1 MMMIIAQMTFT
12 RILRKVQM
20 FGRMMSLNLHYGR
33 AAFMHVQTL
42 RRLQCG
48 EHQQQAPS
56 QKAICA
62 DS

>member
-1 MMMIIAQMTFT
+1 MVVIIAQMTFT
-12 RILRKVQM
+12 YILRNVYM
-20 FGRMMSLNLHYGR
+20 LVGMVSLNLYYGC

-42 RRLQCG
+42 RCLQCG

-62 DS
+62 VS